1 MVASMA
7 AATSVRTSDDTSPTR
22 AWAMIQAV
30 STWPIAVMSASS
42 SMASAPRR
50 SPGRRGGGYGRC
62 RSLVSV
68 LVAGETEEGCFLLT
82 LQPYVE
88 TQRSVSPS
96 GRDQAVPL
104 RRREGGQ
111 QRIGGQGLGVL
122 GQVDPGEE
130 AVEQAPGEDH
140 DADDGRLAR
149 LGGSGVDGGEAVL
162 ALGVDRGAPEAG
174 EGEAVSAQ
182 RSRRA
187 GHGAVLIR
195 LPDLEEGIG
204 DGDTCTV
211 VDDTVQAHGPGR
223 ARGHE
228 FAVMVI
234 G

>member
-1 MVASMA
+1 RRHR
-7 AATSVRTSDDTSPTR
+7 VRRRR
-22 AWAMIQAV
+22 AG
-30 STWPIAVMSASS
+30 
-42 SMASAPRR
+42 RR
-50 SPGRRGGGYGRC
+50 GRRGGGCGRC

-96 GRDQAVPL
+96 GRDQAIPL

-111 QRIGGQGLGVL
+111 QRIGSQGLGVL

-140 DADDGRLAR
+140 DADEGRLAR

-162 ALGVDRGAPEAG
+162 ALGVDRGAPETG
-174 EGEAVSAQ
+174 EGEAVAAQ
-182 RSRRA
+182 RSRFP

-195 LPDLEEGIG
+195 LPDLEDGIG
-204 DGDTCTV
+204 YRVAGPVEDGSGQLASTSRT
-211 VDDTVQAHGPGR
+211 GW
-223 ARGHE
+223 E
-228 FAVMVI
+228 
-234 G
+234 